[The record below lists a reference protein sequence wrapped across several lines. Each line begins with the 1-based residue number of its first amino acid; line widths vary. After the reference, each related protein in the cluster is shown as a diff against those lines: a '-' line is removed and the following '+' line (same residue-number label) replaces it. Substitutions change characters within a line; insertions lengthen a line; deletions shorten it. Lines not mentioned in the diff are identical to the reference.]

1 MCNVVSVS
9 SHLEEVLLSL
19 RKPLERL
26 SNKALLQRM
35 AKVGAQ
41 MVKLEVQKESV
52 CNELIKRL
60 VKDGV
65 GLEAWVKRALK
76 RD

>member
-41 MVKLEVQKESV
+41 MVKLKVQKESV

-60 VKDGV
+60 VKDSV

>member
-19 RKPLERL
+19 HKPLERL

-65 GLEAWVKRALK
+65 GLEA
-76 RD
+76 